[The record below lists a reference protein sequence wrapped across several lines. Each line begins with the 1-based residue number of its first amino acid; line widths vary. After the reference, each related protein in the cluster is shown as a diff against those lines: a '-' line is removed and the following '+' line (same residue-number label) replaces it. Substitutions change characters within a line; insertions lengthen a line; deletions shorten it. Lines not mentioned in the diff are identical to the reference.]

1 MRQKKTELALYF
13 LDRISGRFPNAKIEL
28 DFDRKD
34 PWQLL
39 VAVVLSAQATD
50 KKVNE
55 VTPALFAHFTSV
67 HSFAKATPKQVEPFV
82 KSLGFFRNKAKG
94 IVGAAQKIVADFDGK
109 LPKKREDLESLPG
122 VGPKSAAVIVSNAF
136 GEPAI
141 PVDTHVGR
149 VARRLG
155 LTKNTDPNKVEK
167 DLSKLWPKDRWI
179 EAHHAFIWHGRRI
192 CKAPVPLCS
201 ECPVQESC
209 PKIGVTK
216 KK

>member
-1 MRQKKTELALYF
+1 MVSKLQKDASYF
-13 LDRISGRFPNAKIEL
+13 LDQISNRFPNAKIEL

-55 VTPALFAHFTSV
+55 VTPDLFKKFPSV
-67 HSFAKATPKQVEPFV
+67 RAFAAVTPKQVEPYI

-94 IVGAAQKIVADFDGK
+94 IVGAAQKIVEDFGGR
-109 LPKKREDLESLPG
+109 LPHERKILESLPG
-122 VGPKSAAVIVSNAF
+122 VGPKSAAVIISNAF
-136 GEPAI
+136 GEPAM

-155 LTKNTDPNKVEK
+155 LTKHADPNKVEK
-167 DLSKLWPKDRWI
+167 DLCKLLPRDRWI

-192 CKAPVPLCS
+192 CKAPKPLCS
-201 ECPVQESC
+201 TCPVDDRC
-209 PKIGVTK
+209 PKVGVVK
-216 KK
+216 KG